1 MEGPCLKKSCIMQVL
16 LLSEELKLDEIESL
30 LCLLTAHDEV
40 NLMHKT
46 HRPQQLRNFYVHD
59 AFIA

>member
-1 MEGPCLKKSCIMQVL
+1 MQVL